1 MTDKSPNDTED
12 TDATPAER
20 SQPDEQTTTAAA
32 EDVVFTPNDLVVSA
46 EGATTSEATET
57 PEASVTSET
66 VETPKEATAPTASTA
81 AAPQPITVEV
91 DAATKALLSQQFVTL
106 SSSVLD
112 AADVASQ
119 AAKAANE
126 AGNKF
131 NQSSIRLSKL
141 SQGMGKTSTIVLA
154 SSAVLMVIS
163 IGFFAA
169 MGIRLISKVNQLDAT
184 VLTVGKRA
192 VELNQSLEG
201 LGLMGEKIAELT
213 VQQEQMAQSQ
223 NELEQRIAST
233 LAASTESVQKV
244 PEALAKQMAT
254 SSSGVTKQVEGLAA
268 QLKSQAGAVQALSK
282 DVKAMQKTVGDV
294 NVLKRDVQA
303 LVTLQRERYLE
314 QLQKQAAAAQEAS
327 RPAPVQYPRPAP
339 ATSPTA
345 APQTN

>member
-1 MTDKSPNDTED
+1 MNDTVTNPD
-12 TDATPAER
+12 TTPATPDA
-20 SQPDEQTTTAAA
+20 PPEQALDASPTEVSSDAPAFA
-32 EDVVFTPNDLVVSA
+32 PSDLVMPESA
-46 EGATTSEATET
+46 
-57 PEASVTSET
+57 PEVAS
-66 VETPKEATAPTASTA
+66 PPAP
-81 AAPQPITVEV
+81 APQAITVEV
-91 DAATKALLSQQFVTL
+91 DEATKALLSQQFVTL

-126 AGNKF
+126 AGQKF
-131 NQSSIRLSKL
+131 NHSTVRLTKL

-154 SSAVLMVIS
+154 STAVLMVIS

-184 VLTVGKRA
+184 VMTVGKRA
-192 VELNQSLEG
+192 VELNTSLEG

-213 VQQEQMAQSQ
+213 LQQEQLAKSQ

-244 PEALAKQMAT
+244 PEALAKQMAA
-254 SSSGVTKQVEGLAA
+254 SSSGVTKQVEGLGT
-268 QLKSQAGAVQALSK
+268 QLKNQAGAVQALSK
-282 DVKAMQKTVGDV
+282 DVKALQSTVGDV

-314 QLQKQAAAAQEAS
+314 QLQKQTAAAQEAK
-327 RPAPVQYPRPAP
+327 RPPPVQFPRPAP

-345 APQTN
+345 APGANVPAQ

>member
-1 MTDKSPNDTED
+1 MNDTVTNADNTPATPDAPIEQAQD
-12 TDATPAER
+12 ASPTEVSSEAPAFAPSDLVMATSAPDVATPA
-20 SQPDEQTTTAAA
+20 P
-32 EDVVFTPNDLVVSA
+32 
-46 EGATTSEATET
+46 
-57 PEASVTSET
+57 
-66 VETPKEATAPTASTA
+66 
-81 AAPQPITVEV
+81 AAPAPQAITVEV
-91 DAATKALLSQQFVTL
+91 DEATKALLSQQFVTL

-126 AGNKF
+126 AGQKF
-131 NQSSIRLSKL
+131 NHSTVRLTKL

-154 SSAVLMVIS
+154 STAVLMVLS

-169 MGIRLISKVNQLDAT
+169 MGVRLISKVNQLDAT
-184 VLTVGKRA
+184 VMTVGKRA
-192 VELNQSLEG
+192 VELNTSLES

-213 VQQEQMAQSQ
+213 LQQEQLAKSQ

-244 PEALAKQMAT
+244 PEALAKQMAAST
-254 SSSGVTKQVEGLAA
+254 SGVTKQVEGLGT
-268 QLKSQAGAVQALSK
+268 QLKNQAGAVQALSK
-282 DVKAMQKTVGDV
+282 DVKALQSTVGDV

-314 QLQKQAAAAQEAS
+314 QLQKQTAAAQEAK
-327 RPAPVQYPRPAP
+327 RPPPVQFPRPAP

-345 APQTN
+345 VPGANAPAQ

>member
-1 MTDKSPNDTED
+1 MNDTVTNPD
-12 TDATPAER
+12 TTPATPDA
-20 SQPDEQTTTAAA
+20 PPEQALDASPTEVSSDAPAFA
-32 EDVVFTPNDLVVSA
+32 PSDLVAPTSA
-46 EGATTSEATET
+46 PETATT
-57 PEASVTSET
+57 PVSV
-66 VETPKEATAPTASTA
+66 P
-81 AAPQPITVEV
+81 APQAITVEV
-91 DAATKALLSQQFVTL
+91 DEATKALLSQQFVTL

-126 AGNKF
+126 AGQKF
-131 NQSSIRLSKL
+131 NHSTVRLTKL

-154 SSAVLMVIS
+154 STAVLMVIS

-184 VLTVGKRA
+184 VMTVGKRA
-192 VELNQSLEG
+192 VELNTSLEG

-213 VQQEQMAQSQ
+213 LQQEQLAKSQ

-244 PEALAKQMAT
+244 PEALAKQMAAST
-254 SSSGVTKQVEGLAA
+254 SGVTKQVEGLGT
-268 QLKSQAGAVQALSK
+268 QLKNQAGAVQALSK
-282 DVKAMQKTVGDV
+282 DVKALQSTVGDV

-314 QLQKQAAAAQEAS
+314 QLQKQTAAAQEAK
-327 RPAPVQYPRPAP
+327 RPPPVQFPRPAP

-345 APQTN
+345 APGANVPAQ

>member
-1 MTDKSPNDTED
+1 MNDTVTNPD
-12 TDATPAER
+12 TTPATPDAPPAQALDASPTEV
-20 SQPDEQTTTAAA
+20 SSDAPAFA
-32 EDVVFTPNDLVVSA
+32 PSDLV
-46 EGATTSEATET
+46 
-57 PEASVTSET
+57 
-66 VETPKEATAPTASTA
+66 APTPAPETA
-81 AAPQPITVEV
+81 TPPVSVPAPQAITVEV
-91 DAATKALLSQQFVTL
+91 DEATKALLSQQFVTL

-126 AGNKF
+126 AGQKF
-131 NQSSIRLSKL
+131 NHSTVRLTKL

-154 SSAVLMVIS
+154 STAVLMVIS

-184 VLTVGKRA
+184 VMTVGKRA
-192 VELNQSLEG
+192 VELNTSLES

-213 VQQEQMAQSQ
+213 LQQEQLAKSQ

-244 PEALAKQMAT
+244 PEALAKQMAA
-254 SSSGVTKQVEGLAA
+254 SSSGVTKQVEGLGT
-268 QLKSQAGAVQALSK
+268 QLKNQAGAVQALSK
-282 DVKAMQKTVGDV
+282 DVKALQSTVGDV

-314 QLQKQAAAAQEAS
+314 QLQKQTAAAQEAK
-327 RPAPVQYPRPAP
+327 RPPPVQFPRPAP

-345 APQTN
+345 APGANAPAQ

>member
-1 MTDKSPNDTED
+1 MNDTVSNAD
-12 TDATPAER
+12 TAPATPDAPSAQALDASPTEV
-20 SQPDEQTTTAAA
+20 SSDAPAFA
-32 EDVVFTPNDLVVSA
+32 PSDLV
-46 EGATTSEATET
+46 
-57 PEASVTSET
+57 
-66 VETPKEATAPTASTA
+66 APTSAPETA
-81 AAPQPITVEV
+81 TPPVSVPAPQAITVEV
-91 DAATKALLSQQFVTL
+91 DEATKALLSQQFVTL

-126 AGNKF
+126 AGQKF
-131 NQSSIRLSKL
+131 NHSTVRLTKL

-154 SSAVLMVIS
+154 STAVLMVIS

-184 VLTVGKRA
+184 VMTVGKRA
-192 VELNQSLEG
+192 VELNTSLES

-213 VQQEQMAQSQ
+213 LQQEQLAKSQ

-244 PEALAKQMAT
+244 PEALAKQMAA
-254 SSSGVTKQVEGLAA
+254 SSSGVTKQVEGLGT
-268 QLKSQAGAVQALSK
+268 QLKNQAGAVQALSK
-282 DVKAMQKTVGDV
+282 DVKALQSTVGDV

-314 QLQKQAAAAQEAS
+314 QLQKQTAAAQEAK
-327 RPAPVQYPRPAP
+327 RPPPVQFPRPAP

-345 APQTN
+345 VPGANAPAQ

>member
-1 MTDKSPNDTED
+1 MNDTVTNADNTPATPDAPIEQAQD
-12 TDATPAER
+12 ALPTEVSSEAPAFAPSDLVMATSAPDVATPA
-20 SQPDEQTTTAAA
+20 P
-32 EDVVFTPNDLVVSA
+32 
-46 EGATTSEATET
+46 
-57 PEASVTSET
+57 
-66 VETPKEATAPTASTA
+66 
-81 AAPQPITVEV
+81 AAPAPQAITVEV
-91 DAATKALLSQQFVTL
+91 DEATKALLSQQFVTL

-126 AGNKF
+126 AGQKF
-131 NQSSIRLSKL
+131 NHSTVRLTKL

-154 SSAVLMVIS
+154 STAVLMVVS

-169 MGIRLISKVNQLDAT
+169 MGVRLISKVNQLDAT
-184 VLTVGKRA
+184 VMTVGKRA
-192 VELNQSLEG
+192 VELNTSLES

-213 VQQEQMAQSQ
+213 LQQEQLAKSQ

-244 PEALAKQMAT
+244 PEALAKQMAA
-254 SSSGVTKQVEGLAA
+254 SSSGVTKQVEGLGT
-268 QLKSQAGAVQALSK
+268 QLKNQAGAVQALSK
-282 DVKAMQKTVGDV
+282 DVKALQSTVGDV

-314 QLQKQAAAAQEAS
+314 QLQKQTAAAQEAK
-327 RPAPVQYPRPAP
+327 RPPPVQFPRPAP

-345 APQTN
+345 VPGANAPAQ

>member
-1 MTDKSPNDTED
+1 MNDTVTNADNTPATPDAPIEQAQDASPNEVSSEAPAFAPSDLVMATSAPD
-12 TDATPAER
+12 VATPA
-20 SQPDEQTTTAAA
+20 P
-32 EDVVFTPNDLVVSA
+32 
-46 EGATTSEATET
+46 
-57 PEASVTSET
+57 
-66 VETPKEATAPTASTA
+66 
-81 AAPQPITVEV
+81 AAPAPQAITVEV
-91 DAATKALLSQQFVTL
+91 DEATKALLSQQFVTL

-126 AGNKF
+126 AGQKF
-131 NQSSIRLSKL
+131 NHSTVRLTKL

-154 SSAVLMVIS
+154 STAVLMVLS

-169 MGIRLISKVNQLDAT
+169 MGVRLISKVNQLDAT
-184 VLTVGKRA
+184 VMTVGKRA
-192 VELNQSLEG
+192 VELNTSLES

-213 VQQEQMAQSQ
+213 LQQEQLAKSQ

-244 PEALAKQMAT
+244 PEALAKQMAAST
-254 SSSGVTKQVEGLAA
+254 SGVTKQVEGLGT
-268 QLKSQAGAVQALSK
+268 QLKNQAGAVQALSK
-282 DVKAMQKTVGDV
+282 DVKALQSTVGDV

-314 QLQKQAAAAQEAS
+314 QLQKQTAAAQEAK
-327 RPAPVQYPRPAP
+327 RPPPVQFPRPAP

-345 APQTN
+345 VPGANAPAQ

>member
-1 MTDKSPNDTED
+1 MNDTVTNADNTPATPDAPIEQAQD
-12 TDATPAER
+12 ASPTEVSSEAPAFAPSDLVMATSAPDVATPA
-20 SQPDEQTTTAAA
+20 P
-32 EDVVFTPNDLVVSA
+32 
-46 EGATTSEATET
+46 
-57 PEASVTSET
+57 
-66 VETPKEATAPTASTA
+66 
-81 AAPQPITVEV
+81 AAPAPQAITVEV
-91 DAATKALLSQQFVTL
+91 DEATKALLSQQFVTL

-126 AGNKF
+126 AGQKF
-131 NQSSIRLSKL
+131 NHSTVRLTKL

-154 SSAVLMVIS
+154 STAVLMVVS

-169 MGIRLISKVNQLDAT
+169 MGVRLISKVNQLDAT
-184 VLTVGKRA
+184 VMTVGKRA
-192 VELNQSLEG
+192 VELNTSLES

-213 VQQEQMAQSQ
+213 LQQEQLAKSQ

-244 PEALAKQMAT
+244 PEALAKQMAAST
-254 SSSGVTKQVEGLAA
+254 SGVTKQVEGLGT
-268 QLKSQAGAVQALSK
+268 QLKNQAGAVQALSK
-282 DVKAMQKTVGDV
+282 DVKALQSTVGDV

-314 QLQKQAAAAQEAS
+314 QLQKQTAAAQEAK
-327 RPAPVQYPRPAP
+327 RPPPVQFPRPAP

-345 APQTN
+345 VPGANAPAQ

>member
-1 MTDKSPNDTED
+1 MNDTVTNADNTPATPDAPIEQAQD
-12 TDATPAER
+12 ASPTEVSSEAPAFAPSDLVMATSAPDVATPA
-20 SQPDEQTTTAAA
+20 P
-32 EDVVFTPNDLVVSA
+32 
-46 EGATTSEATET
+46 
-57 PEASVTSET
+57 
-66 VETPKEATAPTASTA
+66 
-81 AAPQPITVEV
+81 AAPAPQAITVEV
-91 DAATKALLSQQFVTL
+91 DEATKALLSQQFVTL

-126 AGNKF
+126 AGQKF
-131 NQSSIRLSKL
+131 NHSTVRLTKL

-154 SSAVLMVIS
+154 STAVLMVVS

-169 MGIRLISKVNQLDAT
+169 MGVRLISKVNQLDAT
-184 VLTVGKRA
+184 VMTVGKRA
-192 VELNQSLEG
+192 VELNTSLES

-213 VQQEQMAQSQ
+213 LQQEQLAKSQ

-254 SSSGVTKQVEGLAA
+254 STSGVTKQVEGLGT
-268 QLKSQAGAVQALSK
+268 QLKNQAGAVQALSK
-282 DVKAMQKTVGDV
+282 DVKALQSTVGDV

-314 QLQKQAAAAQEAS
+314 QLQKQTAAAQEAK
-327 RPAPVQYPRPAP
+327 RPPPVQFPRPAP

-345 APQTN
+345 VPGANAPAQ

>member
-1 MTDKSPNDTED
+1 MNDTVTNPD
-12 TDATPAER
+12 TTPATPDAPPAQALDASPTEV
-20 SQPDEQTTTAAA
+20 SSDAPAFA
-32 EDVVFTPNDLVVSA
+32 PSDLVMPESVP
-46 EGATTSEATET
+46 EVAT
-57 PEASVTSET
+57 P
-66 VETPKEATAPTASTA
+66 PAP
-81 AAPQPITVEV
+81 APQAITVEV
-91 DAATKALLSQQFVTL
+91 DEATKALLSQQFVTL

-126 AGNKF
+126 AGQKF
-131 NQSSIRLSKL
+131 NHSTVRLTKL

-154 SSAVLMVIS
+154 STAVLMVIS

-184 VLTVGKRA
+184 VMTVGKRA
-192 VELNQSLEG
+192 VELNTSLES

-213 VQQEQMAQSQ
+213 LQQEQLAKSQ

-244 PEALAKQMAT
+244 PEALAKQMAA
-254 SSSGVTKQVEGLAA
+254 SSSGVTKQVEGLGT
-268 QLKSQAGAVQALSK
+268 QLKNQAGAVQALSK
-282 DVKAMQKTVGDV
+282 DVKALQSTVGDV

-314 QLQKQAAAAQEAS
+314 QLQKQTAAAQEAK
-327 RPAPVQYPRPAP
+327 RPPPVQFPRPAP

-345 APQTN
+345 APGANAPAQ

>member
-1 MTDKSPNDTED
+1 MNDTVTNPD
-12 TDATPAER
+12 TTPVTPDAPLAQALDASPTEVSSDAPAFAPSDLVAPTSAPETATP
-20 SQPDEQTTTAAA
+20 P
-32 EDVVFTPNDLVVSA
+32 VSV
-46 EGATTSEATET
+46 
-57 PEASVTSET
+57 P
-66 VETPKEATAPTASTA
+66 
-81 AAPQPITVEV
+81 APQAITVEV
-91 DAATKALLSQQFVTL
+91 DEATKALLSQQFVTL

-126 AGNKF
+126 AGQKF
-131 NQSSIRLSKL
+131 NHSTVRLTKL

-154 SSAVLMVIS
+154 STAVLMVIS

-184 VLTVGKRA
+184 VMTVGKRA
-192 VELNQSLEG
+192 VELNTSLES

-213 VQQEQMAQSQ
+213 LQQEQLAKSQ

-244 PEALAKQMAT
+244 PEALAKQMAA
-254 SSSGVTKQVEGLAA
+254 SSSGVTKQVEGLGT
-268 QLKSQAGAVQALSK
+268 QLKNQAGAVQALSK
-282 DVKAMQKTVGDV
+282 DVKALQSTVGDV

-314 QLQKQAAAAQEAS
+314 QLQKQTAAAQEAK
-327 RPAPVQYPRPAP
+327 RPPPVQFPRPAP

-345 APQTN
+345 VPGANAPAQ